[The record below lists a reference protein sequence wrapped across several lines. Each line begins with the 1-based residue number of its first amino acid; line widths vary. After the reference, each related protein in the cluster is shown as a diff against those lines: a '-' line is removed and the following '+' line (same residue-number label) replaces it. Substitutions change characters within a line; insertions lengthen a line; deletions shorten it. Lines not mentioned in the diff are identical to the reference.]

1 MNLVAAIWVVGLNL
15 AAQAQL
21 DILLYGWCAVGSAA
35 MVAWGIYEF
44 RAERINLGM
53 AGFALTIV
61 FFFFSSVMDKLG
73 RSASLMALGILFVG
87 GGWYWEKLRRKLV
100 AGLVTGGAAMTLT
113 RKGLILAAF
122 QCLLVLSLSGK
133 LLYDR
138 STCPRVWVK
147 TAQWDP
153 NLPIRG
159 RYLALRLAPEKDAQ
173 WYTETNGQ
181 MVLFFVP
188 EHTLPFEIIAQ
199 QA

>member
-1 MNLVAAIWVVGLNL
+1 
-15 AAQAQL
+15 
-21 DILLYGWCAVGSAA
+21 
-35 MVAWGIYEF
+35 
-44 RAERINLGM
+44 
-53 AGFALTIV
+53 
-61 FFFFSSVMDKLG
+61 
-73 RSASLMALGILFVG
+73 
-87 GGWYWEKLRRKLV
+87 
-100 AGLVTGGAAMTLT
+100 MTLT

-153 NLPIRG
+153 NLPLRG

-173 WYTETNGQ
+173 WYAETNGQ

-188 EHTLPFEIIAQ
+188 EHALPFEAIRSRPDAPELWAEVTLPHKGPPRPIRLAIKKEGKMELLDIN
-199 QA
+199 